1 MDIVSRALELTPRVQ
16 NGLDWTQQGRFR
28 ERELWNVPLS
38 VLDEETRKLTLVK
51 RKALAVNKVLSEMPI
66 RIESYELIVGFSV
79 HNSVANI
86 TPFPEYATQE
96 EREEAAGKYTGPF
109 SVFGHFCPSYP
120 KYLRLGVGGLRRQGE
135 ERLSEIRR
143 KGGDPEKEDWIESA
157 MITLDGLR
165 DFMLRYGSLATM
177 LSDSEVDP
185 SRKEEL
191 RTIAAVSNSLSN
203 EPPRTFREAL
213 QALWFAHIAFESTL
227 NFMSMGRFDQNLW
240 PYLERDL
247 ENHAITLEE
256 AQELVDCLWLKF
268 NDRLQTFELASR
280 NVNTSFVPTTEEELV
295 GTIAGLWGLYLGGNT
310 THDRLLAPLER
321 SEFSTWLQTMP
332 LSGLTPEGK
341 DGTNPLTYLCINAT
355 RRLKL
360 PQPSIYVRLH
370 DGSPAELYERT
381 VDCIQNSNGPCIY
394 NDEVVVPALA
404 KQGLPIEDARDYTT
418 DGCWETYI
426 QGKTQFRYG
435 VISAPE
441 ALDRALFPGRWD
453 EEAVTL
459 KYVQELDPFTGSELP
474 DPKEFDTYEELWS
487 SFKDQLGRYIKGMI
501 ETADD
506 MMDGRLYDIA
516 PLPFISACTEGPLET
531 GTDITRGGIEY
542 SFYSPVLGGLS
553 HAADSLAAIKK
564 LCFEE
569 KLIDWGDLLESLKR
583 NWEGNENL
591 RQMVM
596 TRAPAYGNDIDD
608 VDEIARQIVEFYVA
622 ETKKYGAN
630 AKNKALFN
638 PAVGTF
644 EHYVAMGTALPATPD
659 GRLAGLPVASNAS
672 PTNGRATNGQTAMI
686 NSYLKLPLGD
696 LPTGAPLDIG
706 FDTRAS
712 HLLEPMIKSFIEK
725 RGNLL
730 SISVNDVEKL
740 KAAMKE
746 PEKYRDLKIRI
757 GGWEAFFVDLPPAYQ
772 EWQIKKYEQHE
783 G

>member
-1 MDIVSRALELTPRVQ
+1 MEIVSNSLELSLRVRD
-16 NGLDWTQQGRFR
+16 GLDSIQRGRF
-28 ERELWNVPLS
+28 EEKEIWDVPLS
-38 VLDEETRKLTLVK
+38 VLDEGTRNLALVK
-51 RKALAVNKVLSEMPI
+51 RKALAISKVLSEMPI
-66 RIESYELIVGFSV
+66 RIETYELIVGFSV

-96 EREEAAGKYTGPF
+96 EREEAAGKYTSPL

-120 KYLRLGVGGLRRQGE
+120 KYLRLGLGGLRRQAE
-135 ERLSEIRR
+135 EKLSQIRQD
-143 KGGDPEKEDWIESA
+143 GGDAEREAWFESVLVA
-157 MITLDGLR
+157 LDGLR
-165 DFMLRYGSLATM
+165 DLMLRYGNLA
-177 LSDSEVDP
+177 SDLQESEVDP

-191 RTIAAVSNSLSN
+191 KEIAGVSIHLSH

-227 NFMSMGRFDQNLW
+227 NFMSLGRFDQNLW
-240 PYLERDL
+240 PYLKHDL
-247 ENHAITLEE
+247 ENHVITLEE

-268 NDRLQTFELASR
+268 NDRLQTFELASQ
-280 NVNTSFVPTTEEELV
+280 NINASSLPLTVDELV
-295 GTIAGLWGLYLGGNT
+295 GTLAGIWGLYLGGNT
-310 THDRLLAPLER
+310 SHDRLAPLLG
-321 SEFSTWLQTMP
+321 SEYSTWLQTMP

-360 PQPSIYVRLH
+360 PQPSIYVRFH
-370 DGSPAELYERT
+370 DGSPAELYERAA
-381 VDCIQNSNGPCIY
+381 DCIQNSNGPCIY
-394 NDEVVVPALA
+394 NDEVVVPALVQ
-404 KQGLPIEDARDYTT
+404 QGLPIEHARDYTT
-418 DGCWETYI
+418 DGCWETFI

-453 EEAVTL
+453 EEAIPL
-459 KYVQELDPFTGSELP
+459 KYVPELDPFKDSEPP
-474 DPKEFDTYEELWS
+474 DPKDFKSYDELWS

-516 PLPFISACTEGPLET
+516 PLPLLSACTEGPLEA
-531 GTDITRGGIEY
+531 GTDITRGGIQY
-542 SFYSPVLGGLS
+542 SFYSPILGGLS

-569 KLIDWGDLLESLKR
+569 KVVDWRDLLEGLKD
-583 NWEGNENL
+583 NWKEKEPL

-596 TRAPAYGNDIDD
+596 TRAPAYGNDIDY
-608 VDEIARQIVEFYVA
+608 VDDIAREIVAFYVD
-622 ETKKYGAN
+622 ETKKHSAGA
-630 AKNKALFN
+630 KHDALFN

-644 EHYVAMGTALPATPD
+644 EHYVAMGMALPATPD
-659 GRLAGLPVASNAS
+659 GRLPQQPVASNAS
-672 PTNGRATNGQTAMI
+672 PTNGRATSGQTAII

-706 FDTRAS
+706 MDTRS
-712 HLLEPMIKSFIEK
+712 NHLLEPIIRSFIEK